1 MKDSLEATVP
11 LLEGWDT
18 AEINLDRRQHPR
30 RACALAACLFP
41 IGLYES
47 GWPADVCDLSTKGL
61 GLVSVRRFERGA
73 TVAVEWPGPDDAK
86 CMKLLGKVVHVKRH
100 RDDQWRHGILL
111 AGILDAEELDA
122 ALGAG
127 ESGASR
133 AAARVFNDEELNRA
147 AGRYRV
153 REAVAELREAMR
165 IANVD
170 RRGTSRQDGGLI
182 STAFL
187 RGVDY
192 APSQVSS
199 P

>member
-1 MKDSLEATVP
+1 MKDSLETTVP

-30 RACALAACLFP
+30 RACALAACLSP

-47 GWPADVCDLSTKGL
+47 GWPADVCDLSAKGI

-73 TVAVEWPGPDDAK
+73 TVAVEWPGPHDSK
-86 CMKLLGKVVHVKRH
+86 SVKLLGKVVHVKRH
-100 RDDQWRHGILL
+100 RDDQWHHGILL

-122 ALGAG
+122 AVGAG
-127 ESGASR
+127 ESGAPS
-133 AAARVFNDEELNRA
+133 AAARVFDDEELTRA
-147 AGRYRV
+147 ARRYRV
-153 REAVAELREAMR
+153 RDAVAELREAMQT
-165 IANVD
+165 ANVD

-187 RGVDY
+187 KGVDY
-192 APSQVSS
+192 TPSQVSS